1 METVASDFSAWAG
14 VVSSILRFMKIA
26 TAGDVDDYP
35 QNVRGRGPWLSLPN
49 KGHGGNLLPPW
60 IDGGSGSV

>member
-1 METVASDFSAWAG
+1 METVARDFSAWAG

-35 QNVRGRGPWLSLPN
+35 QNVRVRGPWLSLPN
-49 KGHGGNLLPPW
+49 KGHGVISSLL
-60 IDGGSGSV
+60 G